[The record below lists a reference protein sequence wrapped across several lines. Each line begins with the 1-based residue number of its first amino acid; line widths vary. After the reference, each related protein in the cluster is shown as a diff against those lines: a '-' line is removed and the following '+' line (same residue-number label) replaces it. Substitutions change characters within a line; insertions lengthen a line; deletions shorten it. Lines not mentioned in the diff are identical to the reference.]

1 MKEWFMM
8 LIRLCLELMLFG
20 ALLPFIVFIM
30 FAALMY
36 YIIVF
41 KLNGC
46 TFLEGIQTWL
56 SLIKEGILMNIDFIL
71 NGF

>member
-8 LIRLCLELMLFG
+8 LIRLFLELMLFG

-30 FAALMY
+30 FAALIY
-36 YIIVF
+36 YIIMF
-41 KLNGC
+41 KLNGY

-56 SLIKEGILMNIDFIL
+56 SLIKEGLLMNIDFIL

>member
-30 FAALMY
+30 FVTLIY
-36 YIIVF
+36 YMLTF
-41 KLNGC
+41 KLNNG
-46 TFLEGIQTWL
+46 TFLDGIQVWL
-56 SLIKEGILMNIDFIL
+56 SLIKKSVLMNIDFIL

>member
-20 ALLPFIVFIM
+20 ALLPFIVFVM
-30 FAALMY
+30 FITLIY
-36 YIIVF
+36 YMLTF
-41 KLNGC
+41 KLNNG
-46 TFLEGIQTWL
+46 TFLDGIQVWL
-56 SLIKEGILMNIDFIL
+56 SLIKNGLLMNIDFIL

>member
-8 LIRLCLELMLFG
+8 LIRLFLELMLFG

-30 FAALMY
+30 FVTLIY
-36 YIIVF
+36 YMLTF
-41 KLNGC
+41 KLNNG
-46 TFLEGIQTWL
+46 TFLDGIQVWL
-56 SLIKEGILMNIDFIL
+56 SLIKKGLLMNIDFIL